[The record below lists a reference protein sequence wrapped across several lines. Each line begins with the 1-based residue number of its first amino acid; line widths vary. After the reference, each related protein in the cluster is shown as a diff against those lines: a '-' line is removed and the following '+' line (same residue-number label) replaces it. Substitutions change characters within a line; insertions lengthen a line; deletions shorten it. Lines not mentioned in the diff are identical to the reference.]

1 MNSKTRHSALYV
13 TNAAVI
19 AALYVALTWLSSLVG
34 LSGQNAIQFRLSEAL
49 TILPYFTS
57 AAIPGVTIGCLLANI
72 LTGALPWDVVFG
84 TLASLLGAVF
94 TYLLRKYKW
103 LAPVPP
109 ILANTIIVPFV
120 LQYAYGL
127 ADAWW
132 YLALTV
138 FIGEFVM
145 CGVLGMILLFAIDK
159 RNLFRIETKKHTVL
173 KIADDNPSEQKN
185 SK

>member
-1 MNSKTRHSALYV
+1 MNSKTKHSALYV
-13 TNAAVI
+13 TNAAII

-72 LTGALPWDVVFG
+72 VTGALPWDVVFG
-84 TLASLLGAVF
+84 TLATLLGAVL

-120 LQYAYGL
+120 LQYAY
-127 ADAWW
+127 AMTDAWW
-132 YLALTV
+132 YLSLTV
-138 FIGEFVM
+138 FIGEFAM
-145 CGVLGMILLFAIDK
+145 CGVLGMILLFAIEK
-159 RNLFRIETKKHTVL
+159 RDLFKKEMKLQKQSTVSDEDPN
-173 KIADDNPSEQKN
+173 KQD
-185 SK
+185 

>member
-1 MNSKTRHSALYV
+1 M
-13 TNAAVI
+13 
-19 AALYVALTWLSSLVG
+19 
-34 LSGQNAIQFRLSEAL
+34 
-49 TILPYFTS
+49 
-57 AAIPGVTIGCLLANI
+57 
-72 LTGALPWDVVFG
+72 
-84 TLASLLGAVF
+84 
-94 TYLLRKYKW
+94 RKYKW